1 MSIDLEYDPS
11 AEAEHARAAARDAV
25 ARARRIVE
33 RSRTL
38 LLKQPPSG
46 PEQTLVPK
54 PPNPA

>member
-38 LLKQPPSG
+38 LLNQPAAG
-46 PEQTLVPK
+46 PDQAPAE
-54 PPNPA
+54 PPNPV